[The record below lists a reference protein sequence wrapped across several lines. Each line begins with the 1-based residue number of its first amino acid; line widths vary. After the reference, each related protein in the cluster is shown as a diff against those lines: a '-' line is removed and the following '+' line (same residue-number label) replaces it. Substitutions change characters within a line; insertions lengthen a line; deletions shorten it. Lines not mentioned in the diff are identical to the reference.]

1 MKYEGGRFMT
11 QTLCAK
17 SIQIMKEMQTCD
29 YALLELT
36 LHLDAHPADLE
47 ALKQYNT
54 LAEHRKGVKDKVS
67 LRRIDG
73 TPTGD
78 NWQLNADPLPWQ
90 I

>member
-1 MKYEGGRFMT
+1 MDAKEDCSMP

-17 SIQIMKEMQTCD
+17 SIQMMKEMQICD
-29 YALLELT
+29 HAMLELT
-36 LHLDAHPADLE
+36 LHLDAHPADVE

-67 LRRIDG
+67 PRHSDG
-73 TPTGD
+73 SPNGD
-78 NWQLNADPLPWQ
+78 NWQLNADPWPWQ